1 MENGQFIDVF
11 PSYKPPFMVGIFHGY
26 VSHNQRA
33 NVPTKP
39 PSRFQAQQ
47 GPPSLRNSAVRL
59 VALGSPALQGP
70 ASRHLSWLSTGK
82 IYGKPW
88 FLSSKIDMTVWVFGE
103 FSLESNDFLHI
114 WDMQNP
120 FKTHSHPGLQLHLC
134 CAKLFHQQPNS

>member
-1 MENGQFIDVF
+1 MENGPSIDDF

-39 PSRFQAQQ
+39 SSRFLAQQ

-82 IYGKPW
+82 TDGKPW
-88 FLSSKIDMTVWVFGE
+88 FLSSKIHMTVWVFGE
-103 FSLESNDFLHI
+103 FSLESNDLFHI

-120 FKTHSHPGLQLHLC
+120 FKTHSHPGRQLHLC